1 MTQPASDQPISE
13 IRRISGVFTEPSTVF
28 ADIARNGKWW
38 MIAAVLILLNV
49 VAVSAMVQRVGYD
62 LMIEKTLEQSRQ
74 IQEMSA
80 EQRAQVYE
88 SQRKFMPI
96 AVRVLPPVAILGG
109 MLIVAAVLLFTYRF
123 LLDAEVKYKEALNIT
138 AYSFLPPAVA
148 ANIMFFALL
157 YLKAPDEFDFES
169 AGGLSLGSFLSR
181 DTAAWLRSLANSL
194 DLFTIWTI
202 VLIAT
207 GFSALCGARRMPFSR
222 SLWGVLSPWLVYV
235 VAKMGFAALTG

>member
-1 MTQPASDQPISE
+1 MTQPASDQPITE
-13 IRRISGVFTEPSTVF
+13 IRRISGVFAEPSTVF
-28 ADIARNGKWW
+28 ADIARKGRWW
-38 MIAAVLILLNV
+38 LIAAVLILLNV

-62 LMIEKTLEQSRQ
+62 LMIEKTLEQNRQ

-96 AVRVLPPVAILGG
+96 AVRVFPPVAILGG

-148 ANIMFFALL
+148 GNIMFFALL
-157 YLKAPDEFDFES
+157 YLKPPDEFDFES
-169 AGGLSLGSFLSR
+169 ASGLSLGSFLSR

-202 VLIAT
+202 VLIAA
-207 GFSALCGARRMPFSR
+207 GFTALCGARRMPFSR

-235 VAKMGFAALTG
+235 LAKMGFAALTG